1 MPRFVLLSR
10 ICNPTA
16 MSISIYNTKK
26 TVNMAIVRLTK
37 ELYFTTSTVIDWMD
51 VFTRPLYKHI
61 IVDSLAYCQEHKG
74 LEIYAWVLMTN
85 HLHMIVGTTG
95 DNTVADVLRDFKKFT
110 SKAVV
115 KAMQD
120 HPQESR
126 REWLMDRCWFR
137 GANDQK
143 IKDYKFWQEGNHV
156 ESLQTYQFYKQKLDY
171 IHQNPVRQEIVGR
184 PEDYLY
190 SSARNYAGLDGL
202 LKVVVVR

>member
-1 MPRFVLLSR
+1 MPALS
-10 ICNPTA
+10 
-16 MSISIYNTKK
+16 
-26 TVNMAIVRLTK
+26 LTC
-37 ELYFTTSTVIDWMD
+37 ELYFTTTTVIDWMD

-61 IVDSLAYCQEHKG
+61 IVDSLTYCQEHKG

-137 GANDQK
+137 GVNDQK

-156 ESLQTYQFYKQKLDY
+156 EPLQTYQFYKQKLDY